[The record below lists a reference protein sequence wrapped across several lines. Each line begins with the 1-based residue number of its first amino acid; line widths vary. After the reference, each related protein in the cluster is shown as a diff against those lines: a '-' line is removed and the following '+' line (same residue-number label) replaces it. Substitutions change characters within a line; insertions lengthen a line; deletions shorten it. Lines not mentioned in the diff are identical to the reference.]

1 MTKPLI
7 IVESPTKIK
16 TLTKYVGKEFVI
28 GASAGHIRDLPVKT
42 LGIDIEK
49 NFKGKYVNIKDKS
62 KVIATLKKLAKNT
75 REIYLAPDPDREG
88 EAIAFHIMDILKTKD
103 RIFHRVLIHELTKKG
118 IQEALQH
125 PLEPDVDKYDAQ
137 QARRKLDRLVGY
149 QISPLLWQKVQ
160 RGLSAGRVQSVAV
173 KIICDREREIRK
185 FVTQEFW
192 TISADLVAQNPPEFN
207 AGLIKIDNNKA
218 TIENETKALNIFKD
232 LEKAPFIVDQI
243 KTKTIKRNPLPP
255 YTTSKLQ
262 QDAINRLRF
271 SAKKTMMVA
280 QRLYEGIEIGT
291 GGPEGL
297 IT

>member
-16 TLTKYVGKEFVI
+16 TLKKYLGKEFSI

-42 LGIDIEK
+42 LGIDIEN
-49 NFKGKYVNIKDKS
+49 NFKASYVNIKDKS
-62 KVIATLKKLAKNT
+62 KVITTLKKLAKDT
-75 REIYLAPDPDREG
+75 TDIYLAPDPDREG
-88 EAIAFHIMDILKTKD
+88 EAIAFHIMDVLKKKD
-103 RIFHRVLIHELTKKG
+103 RNFHRVLIHELTQKG

-125 PLEPDVDKYDAQ
+125 LSKPNVDKYDAQ

-192 TISADLVAQNPPEFN
+192 TISADLLSQAPPEFN
-207 AGLIKIDNNKA
+207 AGLIKINNKKA
-218 TIENETKALNIFKD
+218 VIDNQTQALNILKD
-232 LEKAPFIVDQI
+232 LEKASFIRR
-243 KTKTIKRNPLPP
+243 RNKNQN
-255 YTTSKLQ
+255 YQ
-262 QDAINRLRF
+262 AE
-271 SAKKTMMVA
+271 SAA
-280 QRLYEGIEIGT
+280 ALYYQ
-291 GGPEGL
+291 
-297 IT
+297 